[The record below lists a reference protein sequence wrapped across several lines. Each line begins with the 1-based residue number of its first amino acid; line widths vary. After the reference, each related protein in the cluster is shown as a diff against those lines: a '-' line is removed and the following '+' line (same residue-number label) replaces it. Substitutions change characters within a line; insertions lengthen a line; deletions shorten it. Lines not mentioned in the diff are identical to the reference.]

1 MFWAVTSFVGFA
13 SGPTYSMAMSFVNH
27 YICMTP
33 TNFALLDVGIAIG
46 SLVSY
51 LATGHLLQ
59 NHEPKQL
66 FFFCLSCTVAAVVIL
81 VCMQVL
87 GRARVKEI
95 RRQLEEGDKYKGEQT
110 SASKDATQFNN

>member
-1 MFWAVTSFVGFA
+1 
-13 SGPTYSMAMSFVNH
+13 
-27 YICMTP
+27 MTP

-95 RRQLEEGDKYKGEQT
+95 RRQLEEGDKYKG
-110 SASKDATQFNN
+110 ASKEVNNEKTPLLRNSHTIN